1 MKYVLASYENHQKQT
16 LYMNYIANSVQLI
29 PQGKHIVK
37 TYNELITPAR
47 EKTAEEIVIDM
58 ITRHGLKARTTE

>member
-1 MKYVLASYENHQKQT
+1 
-16 LYMNYIANSVQLI
+16 MNYIANSVQLI